1 MGDHTVNRLWSV
13 DAGEEEWLRLI
24 EFIDPGCEAVE
35 DVIAQ
40 AKAKAPNGEF
50 PAYVPPLGW
59 EGSIADL
66 VNCQVKAI
74 YETLRERRIGYAV
87 ERWDSRPTAQVIR
100 AHAEV
105 LDSKSI
111 GGPCLDLVLLF
122 AACLEHVGI
131 HPILVVLGS
140 GEGRHAVLGYRL
152 REPSRDPHMP
162 AGTVS
167 HFLSAQQ
174 LDELVDK
181 REIEFLGCT
190 GITKGEDVDFDVAQY
205 GKHEDKRGDREYLG
219 GWDFFRNWDLK
230 FALDVKVARC
240 TALTCELITYLEGLR
255 AQALALPDAF
265 KFPADVSFTDIRLP
279 VKLKRG
285 LRRYSEAEARAHEVE
300 RRQRLDDEARAYYYP
315 WPSQEELER
324 EGERPLDWDRQVRGR
339 LKRAV
344 ILGDP
349 GSGKTWLLKHEA
361 LLLAEEALGEERL
374 LEIEVRGEADQIEAA
389 LDKGCLPSELE
400 KAFRDE
406 GHPLTSPAWLQP
418 AGSRE
423 WLLVSGGW
431 GLVIR
436 REGDVFALYRP
447 KLGEYPLSEP
457 KIRLPIFLSLSSI
470 ASQLDRDPKRT
481 FEDALIA
488 ALEQMSTPGK
498 ELKRW
503 VARAWNEGNIVLL
516 LDAMDEVPFG
526 SRELLYTKLENFAR
540 KYPRVRILVTSR
552 IVGYSGAPFP
562 RGAYEEFEILPFDR
576 RQQRDFVR
584 IWFRSRPERA
594 GAFLA
599 ELRRLP
605 QVRAL
610 AQIPLLLALM
620 CRLFDGREE
629 LPKSRAEIYGS
640 CIRGMLRQD
649 WRKPRSEDDPYLD
662 AKLELLEECAFE
674 LFRKGKE
681 LFSFE
686 ELRNH
691 LGELLKGHSYL
702 KKDLKDKSPRALA
715 EELQKD
721 GILIKAGA
729 GEDPPFLFL
738 HLTFQE
744 YLAACALAR
753 RREPVELD
761 GEEIPEWLAI
771 VKSRLFSPRW
781 REVILL
787 LAATLEDATPL
798 VQAIWQEP
806 EDIFLGRLLLAG
818 ECLVNA
824 EYVQDALTDEV
835 IDEVFA
841 IARDETRC
849 PLRHLYWKTRSS
861 LENLLGKLARVHEEA
876 FKRLI
881 SLVERE
887 KDPMFIK
894 ALGVSHI
901 DRATSQLKQL
911 VKDED
916 PLVREYA
923 IVALGE
929 VGTKQAV
936 SCLVEVI
943 RQGFHLVDKG
953 VAIEA
958 LINIGTESVVI
969 ELACLTQESSLDE
982 QTQRLIMEG
991 LARIGCERA
1000 ISYLVEI
1007 IHGDDYNLREAAVSS
1022 LEKVNIGSARPLIE
1036 LLHNPDPLVRQRTCK
1051 ALGKVRDPSAVKS
1064 VIKLLADRELSV
1076 RLAAIRALGAMGNS
1090 QAVKPL
1096 IDLLSDKAVAYSAA
1110 KALGELSDPRAFEP
1124 LVALLSD
1131 RHLMLHAAKALVR
1144 IGDLR
1149 AAKPLASLLPK
1160 VSFWLR
1166 IPLIRALAGLKD
1178 PRIVEALLDHFQRAY
1193 GAYEKAEIIRALGE
1207 LGDSRVIPVLIETLW
1222 DSDVVDLI
1230 KRTRDKDTPVVEP
1243 HAAIEPWEDPL
1254 RLLRAA
1260 VEALVKLDGPQV
1272 KRELL
1277 KVLHEHPIVE
1287 IRAEAA
1293 RALGR
1298 VGGPEVVSALLS
1310 ILSRRG
1316 SLPFGIVI
1324 GAIEAIGELR
1334 SEKAASELINE
1345 LINILETPDTQ
1356 FIELRNHILT
1366 RIFGVRD
1373 KGPVLSPVQ
1382 RSALNAARSVA
1393 STGFIPV
1400 AMNMYA
1406 RYSDTDQHLAVS
1418 VLWDI
1423 SRAQSVRIFSDGTWI
1438 RIGEGK
1444 ESR

>member
-1 MGDHTVNRLWSV
+1 MGMGDSTADRSWSV
-13 DAGEEEWLRLI
+13 DKGEREWLRLA
-24 EFIDPGCEAVE
+24 EFIDPGCEAVR

-87 ERWDSRPTAQVIR
+87 ERWDSRPAAQVIR
-100 AHAEV
+100 THAEV

-111 GGPCLDLVLLF
+111 GGPCLNLVLLF

-131 HPILVVLGS
+131 HPLVVVLES

-152 REPSRDPHMP
+152 REPSLDPHMP

-167 HFLSAQQ
+167 PFLSAQQ

-190 GITKGEDVDFDVAQY
+190 GITKGEDVDFLVA
-205 GKHEDKRGDREYLG
+205 KHGNREYLG
-219 GWDFFRNWDLK
+219 GWDFFRKWDLK
-230 FALDVKVARC
+230 FALDVKVARWS
-240 TALTCELITYLEGLR
+240 ALTRELVTYLEGVR
-255 AQALALPDAF
+255 DKALALPTAF
-265 KFPADVSFTDIRLP
+265 GFPADVSFTDIWLP

-285 LRRYSEAEARAHEVE
+285 LRRYSEAEARAREVE
-300 RRQRLDDEARAYYYP
+300 RRQWLDDEARVYHYP

-324 EGERPLDWDRQVRGR
+324 ERERPLDWDREVRR
-339 LKRAV
+339 RARRAV

-349 GSGKTWLLKHEA
+349 GLGKTWLLKHEA

-374 LEIEVRGEADQIEAA
+374 LEIESRGEADQIEAA
-389 LDKGCLPSELE
+389 LYNCHVPPDLEDDFKKGGQPLP
-400 KAFRDE
+400 
-406 GHPLTSPAWLQP
+406 SPAWLQP

-423 WLLVSGGW
+423 WLLVSGRRV
-431 GLVIR
+431 LVIR
-436 REGDVFALYRP
+436 REGDAFAFYRP
-447 KLGEYPLSEP
+447 ELGEYPLSEP
-457 KIRLPIFLSLSSI
+457 KIRLPIFLPLSSI
-470 ASQLDRDPKRT
+470 ASQLDRDPNST
-481 FEDALIA
+481 FEDALLA
-488 ALEQMSTPGK
+488 ALEPGTTLGK
-498 ELKRW
+498 EFKRW
-503 VARAWNEGNIVLL
+503 VTRAWNEGNIVLL
-516 LDAMDEVPFG
+516 LDAMDEVPSA

-552 IVGYSGAPFP
+552 IVGYSGPPFP
-562 RGAYEEFEILPFDR
+562 RGAYEELEILPFDR

-584 IWFRSRPERA
+584 IWFGRRPERA
-594 GAFLA
+594 SAFLA
-599 ELRRLP
+599 ELRRVLH
-605 QVRAL
+605 VRAL
-610 AQIPLLLALM
+610 ARIPLLLALM

-640 CIRGMLRQD
+640 CIRAMLRQD
-649 WRKPRSEDDPYLD
+649 WRKPPLRDDPHLN
-662 AKLELLEECAFE
+662 AKLELLEELCFE
-674 LFRKGKE
+674 LFQKGKE
-681 LFSFE
+681 LFS
-686 ELRNH
+686 
-691 LGELLKGHSYL
+691 LGELEDQIKELLEERPSL
-702 KKDLKDKSPRALA
+702 KKDLEGKSPRELSK
-715 EELQKD
+715 ELQDD

-753 RREPVELD
+753 RVEPVELD
-761 GEEIPEWLAI
+761 GEEVPEWSAI
-771 VKSRLFSPRW
+771 VKPRLFSPRW

-787 LAATLEDATPL
+787 LAAMLEDATPL

-824 EYVQDALTDEV
+824 EYVQEALTDEV

-849 PLRHLYWKTRSS
+849 PLGHLYWKTRSS
-861 LENLLGKLARVHEEA
+861 LENLLGKLPRVHEEA

-881 SLVERE
+881 SLVERK

-901 DRATSQLKQL
+901 DKATLQLKQL

-936 SCLVEVI
+936 SCLIEVI
-943 RQGFHLVDKG
+943 RHGVHFVDKKA
-953 VAIEA
+953 AIEA

-969 ELACLTQESSLDE
+969 ELARLTQESDLDG

-1000 ISYLVEI
+1000 TSYLVEI
-1007 IHGDDYNLREAAVSS
+1007 IQGDNYNLREAAVSS

-1036 LLHNPDPLVRQRTCK
+1036 LLHNPDPLVRKQTCQ
-1051 ALGKVRDPSAVKS
+1051 ALGKVRDPSTVKS
-1064 VIKLLADRELSV
+1064 VIKQLADRELSV
-1076 RLAAIRALGAMGNS
+1076 RFAAISALGAMGNS

-1096 IDLLSDKAVAYSAA
+1096 MELLSDKAVAFSAVE
-1110 KALGELSDPRAFEP
+1110 ALGQLSDPRAFEP

-1131 RHLMLHAAKALVR
+1131 RRLMPFAAEALAR

-1160 VSFWLR
+1160 VSSWVR

-1178 PRIVEALLDHFQRAY
+1178 PITVEALLDGFQRTHS
-1193 GAYEKAEIIRALGE
+1193 AYEKTEIIRALGE

-1222 DSDVVDLI
+1222 DPDVVDLI
-1230 KRTRDKDTPVVEP
+1230 RRIRDKDTSVLEP
-1243 HAAIEPWEDPL
+1243 HAAIHPWKDPL
-1254 RLLRAA
+1254 KLLAAA
-1260 VEALVKLDGPQV
+1260 VEALGKLDGPQV
-1272 KRELL
+1272 KHELL

-1298 VGGPEVVSALLS
+1298 LGRPEVVNALLS

-1316 SLPFGIVI
+1316 GLPYGIVI
-1324 GAIEAIGELR
+1324 EAIKAIGELQ
-1334 SEKAASELINE
+1334 SKKATTELINE
-1345 LINILETPDTQ
+1345 LIGILKTPDTQ
-1356 FIELRNHILT
+1356 FIELRNRILT
-1366 RIFGVRD
+1366 RIFGVGD
-1373 KGPVLSPVQ
+1373 KDPGLSPIQ
-1382 RSALNAARSVA
+1382 RYALEAARRMGN
-1393 STGFIPV
+1393 TEFILAV
-1400 AMNMYA
+1400 MDMCAK
-1406 RYSDTDQHLAVS
+1406 YSGIDQFQVVS

-1423 SRAQSVRIFSDGTWI
+1423 SRTQSVRIFSDGTWI

-1444 ESR
+1444 ELR